1 MMNVFSIYLQR
12 LKNWTM
18 KLYMLADRIV
28 YVLNSCPDLI
38 QQIQS
43 IEDENVKLF
52 LKTEFSALI
61 ERMNIREVIE
71 SFLTEDDRTEY
82 VLSQMEEISKL

>member
-1 MMNVFSIYLQR
+1 
-12 LKNWTM
+12 M
-18 KLYMLADRIV
+18 KLYMLEDRIV
-28 YVLNSCPDLI
+28 YVLNSCSDLI

-61 ERMNIREVIE
+61 ERMNIREEIE
-71 SFLTEDDRTEY
+71 SSLTEDDRTEY
-82 VLSQMEEISKL
+82 VLSKMEEISKL